1 MSLCRHCAR
10 DGNPEA
16 RFSCRK
22 CEIGTQTSHFPDA
35 PFDCRGCTD
44 SSPDIAGEESRPFTG
59 HLLWTLSG
67 DLAIGNTRDD
77 SSEEDPGFTTQLPD
91 FTTGQDFTTRR
102 SRPCGVACRE
112 RRTNFPTTFFTT
124 RRSRRRSRRT
134 TLPSDFTT
142 QQDFTTRFNRG

>member
-35 PFDCRGCTD
+35 PFDCKGCTD

-102 SRPCGVACRE
+102 SR
-112 RRTNFPTTFFTT
+112 
-124 RRSRRRSRRT
+124 RRSRRT

-142 QQDFTTRFNRG
+142 PFDDFTTRFNRG